1 MSTTITI
8 AETMPAAAG
17 GVAPAAAER
26 ASWLSRAASRRG
38 QVSARARTR
47 HGRSAA
53 ARTLAGTHPH
63 SEGSPTE
70 GLVTAHVSG
79 AWLAR

>member
-8 AETMPAAAG
+8 AETMAAAAVG
-17 GVAPAAAER
+17 DAPAAAER
-26 ASWLSRAASRRG
+26 ASWLSRGASRCS
-38 QVSARARTR
+38 QVTARARTR

-63 SEGSPTE
+63 SEGSTIE